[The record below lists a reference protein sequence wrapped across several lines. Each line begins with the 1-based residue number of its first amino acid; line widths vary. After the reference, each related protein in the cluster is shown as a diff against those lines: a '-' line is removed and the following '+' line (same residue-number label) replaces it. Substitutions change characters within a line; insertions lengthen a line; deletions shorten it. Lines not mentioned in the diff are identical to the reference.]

1 MYPGELYRPGLPSI
15 PPASCRVSA
24 LRRRPWR
31 HGRIQECVRWLWRRH
46 SAHLHRS
53 RPGGAQHNGFIYG
66 CIRGFDYKA
75 IEFWLRSGVDNWFFR
90 HAVRWLVP
98 RRFLDGAAFESLS
111 HQLSNFLTTQ
121 GNEVAVLF
129 PVKLRTKIKPVNSR
143 IISIHNQK
151 VLWFLEQLS
160 PFHELSLLRSQ
171 RNPQFVSGL
180 PDNGGRLE
188 QDDPILCLGVVLV
201 DWNESSL

>member
-1 MYPGELYRPGLPSI
+1 MAGLAATCLLLGETV
-15 PPASCRVSA
+15 AKVESCIGPDFGETLS
-24 LRRRPWR
+24 LSS
-31 HGRIQECVRWLWRRH
+31 CL
-46 SAHLHRS
+46 S
-53 RPGGAQHNGFIYG
+53 RTGGAQHNGFIYG

-75 IEFWLRSGVDNWFFR
+75 IELWLRSGVDNWFFR

-151 VLWFLEQLS
+151 VLWLLEQLS
-160 PFHELSLLRSQ
+160 PFHKLSLLRSQ
-171 RNPQFVSGL
+171 RNPQFVPGL
-180 PDNGGRLE
+180 PDNSGRLE